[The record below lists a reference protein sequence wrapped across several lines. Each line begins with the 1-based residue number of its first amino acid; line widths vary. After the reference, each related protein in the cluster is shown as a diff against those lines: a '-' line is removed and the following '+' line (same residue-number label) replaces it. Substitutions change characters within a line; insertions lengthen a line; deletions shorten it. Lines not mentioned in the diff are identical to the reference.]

1 MPGFMLLR
9 RIHPRRWRMQQSL
22 AGLYPDIGKSLAIT
36 SVYLVIML
44 ALHTAAMITFENL
57 SIWDAI
63 WLTLTTVTTVGYGD
77 ISASTVEGRLSTIMI
92 LFVGSIFV
100 VAKAAGDYFDY
111 RAIRRQKMLRGD
123 WRWYMRDFIA
133 ILNTPSN
140 HGEQYLARLVA
151 QFRESRDYTDTPIQI
166 LTSAFPD
173 GLPKTIRRYENVA
186 HYSGRANLV
195 ENMEA
200 ISISDALVIIVLA
213 KEQGDRASDGRSFD
227 IIHRLRELNVRGKIL
242 VECVDD
248 VNRQRLL
255 GAGAEIV
262 IRPIR
267 AYPEMIV
274 RAFVAPGSEQIIE
287 NLFSSAGDEYLR
299 FEIDIEKRSWAEIV
313 CALALNDLGTAIGYI
328 SKIDNSVQCNP
339 PAQQKVSASALFIV
353 VREENL
359 PKQKLIERAL
369 MLERNAA
376 LPITQ

>member
-1 MPGFMLLR
+1 MLGFMLLR
-9 RIHPRRWRMQQSL
+9 RIHARRWRIQKSL
-22 AGLYPDIGKSLAIT
+22 AGLYPDIGKSLTIT

-44 ALHTAAMITFENL
+44 ALHTVAMVTFENL
-57 SIWDAI
+57 SVWDAV

-77 ISASTVEGRLSTIMI
+77 ISASTFEGRLSTIAI
-92 LFVGSIFV
+92 LFAGSIFV

-111 RAIRRQKMLRGD
+111 RAVSRQKMLKGE

-140 HGEQYLARLVA
+140 HGEQYLGRLVN
-151 QFRESRDYTDTPIQI
+151 QFRESRDYVDAPIQI

-173 GLPKTIRRYENVA
+173 GLPKTIRQYENVA
-186 HYSGRANLV
+186 HYSGRADLV
-195 ENMEA
+195 ENMRA
-200 ISISDALVIIVLA
+200 INITDARIIIVLA

-227 IIHRLRELNVRGKIL
+227 IIHRLRELKVAGKIL
-242 VECVDD
+242 AECVDD
-248 VNRQRLL
+248 ANRQRLL

-299 FEIDIEKRSWAEIV
+299 FEIDIENRSWSDIV
-313 CALALNDLGTAIGYI
+313 CALAVNDLGTAIGYV
-328 SKIDNSVQCNP
+328 SKTDNSVQCNP
-339 PAQQKVSASALFIV
+339 PARQEVSASALFIV
-353 VREENL
+353 AREEDL
-359 PKQKLIERAL
+359 PKRNMIEQAL
-369 MLERNAA
+369 L
-376 LPITQ
+376 